1 MIFEESKEELFQA
14 KIPFPIFI
22 PENEEI
28 KSSIRFSYNEP
39 ISVRIEVGSD
49 RERISIKESFM
60 DWFYYGFP
68 KNHMK
73 SSVEYYG
80 KETVQIM
87 DINGEKSVIFSGPD
101 YLGRSS
107 STAFFNGTMLEFRY
121 EEGMEDA
128 ALNVIRD
135 IRTHSVGAINFIDS
149 SFLCNYHSNFQW
161 FENER
166 IGRLSWKKIWGE
178 GLWNYFPDST
188 GEFQHLHKITI
199 FRNRLN
205 EFMWVDVSRKNSDI
219 KNLRYRFSRG
229 GNIFKLMKN
238 KDNSFYGA
246 ISDIGPY
253 LFQNEDEKFVYTVTV
268 PRMKE
273 FEKNCQNF
281 FSHME
286 NLNFSPFLP

>member
-1 MIFEESKEELFQA
+1 MIFDESKEQLIQA
-14 KIPFPIFI
+14 KIPFTIFI

-39 ISVRIEVGSD
+39 ISVRIELGSD

-87 DINGEKSVIFSGPD
+87 DINGEKNVIFSGPD

-107 STAFFNGTMLEFRY
+107 STVFINGTMLEFRY
-121 EEGMEDA
+121 EEGMEDI
-128 ALNVIRD
+128 ALNVIRAM
-135 IRTHSVGAINFIDS
+135 RTYSDGAINFIDS
-149 SFLCNYHSNFQW
+149 SFLCNYPSYSKW

-166 IGRLSWKKIWGE
+166 IGRLSWKKLSGV

-188 GEFQHLHKITI
+188 GEFQLLHRITI
-199 FRNRLN
+199 FKNRLN
-205 EFMWVDVSRKNSDI
+205 EFMWVDVSRKNSGI

-229 GNIFKLMKN
+229 GNIFKLMKT

>member
-1 MIFEESKEELFQA
+1 MIFDESKEQLIQA
-14 KIPFPIFI
+14 KIPFTIFI

-39 ISVRIEVGSD
+39 ISVRIELGSD

-87 DINGEKSVIFSGPD
+87 DINGEKNVIFSGPD

-107 STAFFNGTMLEFRY
+107 STVFINGTMLEFRY
-121 EEGMEDA
+121 EEGMEDI
-128 ALNVIRD
+128 ALNVIRAM
-135 IRTHSVGAINFIDS
+135 RTYSDGAINFIDS
-149 SFLCNYHSNFQW
+149 SFLCNYPSYSKW

-166 IGRLSWKKIWGE
+166 IGRLSWKKLSGV

-188 GEFQHLHKITI
+188 GEFQLLHRITI
-199 FRNRLN
+199 FKNRLN
-205 EFMWVDVSRKNSDI
+205 EFMWIDVSRKNSGI

-229 GNIFKLMKN
+229 GNIFKLMKVEN
-238 KDNSFYGA
+238 NSFYGS

-253 LFQNEDEKFVYTVTV
+253 LFQKEDEKFVYTVSV

-273 FEKNCQNF
+273 FENNCQNF
-281 FSHME
+281 FSHMA
-286 NLNFSPFLP
+286 PRG

>member
-1 MIFEESKEELFQA
+1 MIFDESKEQLIQA
-14 KIPFPIFI
+14 KIPFTIFI

-39 ISVRIEVGSD
+39 ISVRIELGSD

-87 DINGEKSVIFSGPD
+87 DINGEKNVIFSGPD

-107 STAFFNGTMLEFRY
+107 STVFINGTMLEFRY
-121 EEGMEDA
+121 EEGMEDI
-128 ALNVIRD
+128 ALNVIRAM
-135 IRTHSVGAINFIDS
+135 RTYSDGAINFIDS
-149 SFLCNYHSNFQW
+149 SFLCNYPSYSKW

-166 IGRLSWKKIWGE
+166 IGRLSWKKLSGV

-188 GEFQHLHKITI
+188 GEFQLLHRITI
-199 FRNRLN
+199 FKNRLN
-205 EFMWVDVSRKNSDI
+205 EFMWIDVSRKNSGI

-229 GNIFKLMKN
+229 GNIFKLMKVEN
-238 KDNSFYGA
+238 NSFYGS

-253 LFQNEDEKFVYTVTV
+253 LFQKEDEKFVYTVSV

-273 FEKNCQNF
+273 FENNCQNF

-286 NLNFSPFLP
+286 NLNFNPFLP

>member
-1 MIFEESKEELFQA
+1 MIFDESKEQLIQA
-14 KIPFPIFI
+14 KIPFTIFI

-39 ISVRIEVGSD
+39 ISVRIELGSD

-87 DINGEKSVIFSGPD
+87 DINGEKNVIFSGPD

-107 STAFFNGTMLEFRY
+107 STVFINGTMLEFRY
-121 EEGMEDA
+121 EEGMEDI
-128 ALNVIRD
+128 ALNVIRAM
-135 IRTHSVGAINFIDS
+135 RTYSDGAINFIDS
-149 SFLCNYHSNFQW
+149 SFLCSYPSYSKW

-166 IGRLSWKKIWGE
+166 IGRLSWKKLSGV

-188 GEFQHLHKITI
+188 GEFQLLHRITI
-199 FRNRLN
+199 FKNRLN
-205 EFMWVDVSRKNSDI
+205 EFMWVDVSRKNSGI

-229 GNIFKLMKN
+229 GNIFKLMKT